1 LRSAEEIIEKLRGSF
16 NAPST
21 KDEKLKVVI
30 LCIIISTTFWFFSAL
45 NKSDYVTQINYPI
58 EIVYN
63 DSLYVAISELP
74 DNIPL
79 EVTGGGWD
87 LMTRSFGFGMSPLV
101 IRIDDPLKEGYKMT
115 SALRQEIAPR
125 LEPVLINYILSDSVS
140 FDIDIL
146 AKREIDVLFDT
157 TSLRFEPNFVRTSGV
172 QVYPNKVEVVG
183 PRSIIDTIQ
192 TPHVIQFGDRVV
204 GDNVDQNVALMGLKN
219 EFVKPN
225 VEEVKVTF
233 EVTEFLQLSKEVP
246 LKKINF
252 SKTPA
257 SISPE
262 TVTVYYGWNS
272 KVPLEADSIDLPLV
286 VDFKKLQKRDSTI
299 VIEKRP
305 IASQMINPRIVQQ
318 KVKVI
323 YE

>member
-1 LRSAEEIIEKLRGSF
+1 MRSAEEIIEKLKGSF
-16 NAPST
+16 NATST

-45 NKSDYVTQINYPI
+45 NKPDYVTQINYPI
-58 EIVYN
+58 EVSYN
-63 DSLYVAISELP
+63 DTLYIAISELP

-87 LMTRSFGFGMSPLV
+87 LMTRSFGFGMSPLM
-101 IRIDDPLKEGYKMT
+101 IRIDDPLKEGHKMT
-115 SALRQEIAPR
+115 SAFRQEIAQR

-140 FDIDIL
+140 FNIDIL
-146 AKREIDVLFDT
+146 AKRQIDVLFDT
-157 TSLRFEPNFVRTSGV
+157 TSLKFDPNFVRTSEV

-183 PRSIIDTIQ
+183 PKSIIDTIKN
-192 TPHVIQFGDRVV
+192 PHVIRFGDRVV
-204 GDNVDQNVALMGLKN
+204 GDNVDQSVALMRLKN

-225 VEEVKVTF
+225 IEEVKVTF
-233 EVTEFLQLSKEVP
+233 EVTEFLQLSKEVA

-252 SKTPA
+252 NKTPA

-262 TVTVYYGWNS
+262 TVTVYYEWNS
-272 KVPLEADSIDLPLV
+272 KVPLEADSLGLSLV
-286 VDFKKLQKRDSTI
+286 VDFKKLIKRDSTI
-299 VIEKRP
+299 TIEVKP
-305 IASQMINPRIVQQ
+305 NTTQMINPRIAQK
-318 KVKVI
+318 KVKMI